1 MINKQYLL
9 KNIIISKKIFFKINK
24 FIFNSFLL
32 KFYNQIKYNFKLII
46 INLFKRNIHLK
57 KNHKLN
63 KRLIVS
69 LTSYPKRFRTLPLV
83 LNSIMEQTVL
93 PDKIILWIENKDKE
107 KLPTTVLNFKGV
119 DIEFCQNGLLSYKKI
134 IPSLKKYRNS
144 NIITLDDDFV
154 YSKKTIEKLVSNSR
168 KFPNDVIANRI
179 HKINVINNY
188 PSSYRLWSRNYMKKT
203 KFAFFTSGAGALFP
217 PNCFYKDVLKKNYF
231 KKLTPYADDIW
242 LNWMVR
248 LNKTNVRFSKIY
260 KNYEYIKIIKGGLYK
275 KNFKNNYNDIQ
286 IKNMIQKYGFP
297 FLQ

>member
-1 MINKQYLL
+1 M
-9 KNIIISKKIFFKINK
+9 
-24 FIFNSFLL
+24 
-32 KFYNQIKYNFKLII
+32 
-46 INLFKRNIHLK
+46 
-57 KNHKLN
+57 
-63 KRLIVS
+63 
-69 LTSYPKRFRTLPLV
+69 
-83 LNSIMEQTVL
+83 
-93 PDKIILWIENKDKE
+93 
-107 KLPTTVLNFKGV
+107 
-119 DIEFCQNGLLSYKKI
+119 
-134 IPSLKKYRNS
+134 
-144 NIITLDDDFV
+144 
-154 YSKKTIEKLVSNSR
+154 

-275 KNFKNNYNDIQ
+275 KNFKSNYNDIQ
-286 IKNMIQKYGFP
+286 IKNMLQKYGFP
-297 FLQ
+297 F

>member
-1 MINKQYLL
+1 MTNKPNSS
-9 KNIIISKKIFFKINK
+9 KNIIILKKIFFKIDRY
-24 FIFNSFLL
+24 IFNFFIL
-32 KFYNQIKYNFKLII
+32 KFYNQIKYNFKLLI
-46 INLFKRNIHLK
+46 INLFKKDTYLT
-57 KNHKLN
+57 KNHKL
-63 KRLIVS
+63 KKKLIIS

-107 KLPTTVLNFKGV
+107 KLPSAVLKFKGV
-119 DIEFCQNGLLSYKKI
+119 DIEFCQNDLLSYKKI
-134 IPSLKKYRNS
+134 IPSLRKYRNS
-144 NIITLDDDFV
+144 YIITLDDDFV
-154 YSKKTIEKLVSNSR
+154 YFKNTIEKLVSISR
-168 KFPNDVIANRI
+168 KFPNDVIVNRI
-179 HKINVINNY
+179 HKINTINDY
-188 PSSYRLWSRNYMKKT
+188 PTSYRLWSRNYMKKT
-203 KFAFFTSGAGALFP
+203 KSAFFTSGAGALFP

-275 KNFKNNYNDIQ
+275 RNFKSNYNDIQ

-297 FLQ
+297 F